1 MASLSNS
8 GSGGLAPPPRS
19 NPFLR
24 SSSEAPPFPCI
35 TPSTETCVV
44 VVSFMVAILPFG
56 GVLVSPGSVGEQ
68 GVHLA
73 DRLLQALGGAS
84 VQPLLHLFAGFE
96 GRTQLH
102 PGAALVL
109 GELH

>member
-1 MASLSNS
+1 MASSSKS

-24 SSSEAPPFPCI
+24 SSSDAPPFPCI

-44 VVSFMVAILPFG
+44 VVSFKVAILPFV
-56 GVLVSPGSVGEQ
+56 GVLVARGSVGEQ

-73 DRLLQALGGAS
+73 VRLLQTFGRAR

-102 PGAALVL
+102 PGAA
-109 GELH
+109 